1 MMNQIRPGLNSKL
14 AESKKLKRKTNH
26 LDMMDNNYLPP
37 KWITSPIHEELFNRL
52 YHRQDKD
59 LIVKDM
65 TKRFNLFGREA
76 EELAEYANIVES
88 KVAQYRVSG
97 K

>member
-1 MMNQIRPGLNSKL
+1 
-14 AESKKLKRKTNH
+14 
-26 LDMMDNNYLPP
+26 MMDKNYVTP
-37 KWITSPIHEELFNRL
+37 KCVTSAIHQELFNRL

-65 TKRFNLFGREA
+65 TKRFQLFGKEA

-88 KVAQYRVSG
+88 KVSEYRVS